1 MSTLI
6 ASDQRVSQAI
16 GDFHGGIYPPE
27 NKDQS
32 MRLPIGELPV
42 PPVLVFP
49 LNQHMGA
56 PAMPIVAVGDT
67 VLRGQ
72 KIAEAVGGF
81 SAAIHASSSGT
92 VTAIEDRTLPHASG
106 MSGTCIEITT
116 DGQHSAAA
124 FMQCDDYRQH
134 SAQALIQKIR
144 EAGITGLGGAGFP
157 TAIKLQP
164 QAQFAIDTLILNG
177 TECEPYIT
185 ADHSLMRYHAEEV
198 IEGALLLSYILGE
211 PKNIILGVEDNKP
224 DAIAALRS
232 VLEQRDDTDRVRII
246 TFPTKYPSGGEK
258 QLIQLITGKEVPS
271 GTIPASLGIVM
282 QNVAT
287 AVVAH
292 RAITKGEPLT
302 SRITTFVGNALNTQR
317 NMYTLLGTPINF
329 ALEHLGFAEEDFSL
343 DDGKENGNKLIMG
356 GPMMGFALKSAE
368 VPVVKSTNCVIAPS
382 KQELPPQPD
391 AQECIR
397 CGMCAEVCP
406 ASLLPQQL
414 YWYAKAED
422 HERAQSHNLFDC
434 IECGA
439 CSFVCPSNIPLV
451 QYYRASKG
459 AIKQIE
465 QEKVKSGHAR
475 QRFEFRKER
484 MEKAEADKAAKR
496 EARKQAAAKAKKMQA
511 EKKAA
516 LANNPTTEVIK
527 ATSDQTTETATAVD
541 PVAAAMARVKAQQND
556 PVAQQAKLE
565 RAVNGAKD
573 RVAKLTEKLHAEP
586 SKKQTGK
593 LEEHKDRTA
602 AQLKQA
608 ELRLQDAEKA
618 LAEHAVKNP
627 AAPSLLLGSSSVSNS
642 SSTSSLPKETAE
654 KSTLNDKN
662 PKTETKSDAA
672 GSAIERA
679 KANAAAMATMSPKEK
694 LQKSIA
700 SLEQRLAKAQTR
712 LVDAEKENNENVD
725 AFRTGAEKL
734 EQKLAAAQEALQKEL
749 TQL

>member
-6 ASDQRVSQAI
+6 ASDQRISQAI

-32 MRLPIGELPV
+32 MQLPIGELPV

-116 DGQHSAAA
+116 DGQHKAIA
-124 FMQCDDYRQH
+124 FTPCEDYRQH
-134 SAQALIQKIR
+134 NAQDLIQKIR

-224 DAIAALRS
+224 DAIEALSS
-232 VLEQRDDTDRVRII
+232 VLEQRDDADNIRII

-282 QNVAT
+282 QNVGT
-287 AVVAH
+287 AMVAH

-317 NMYTLLGTPINF
+317 NIYTLLGTPIHF
-329 ALEHLGFAEEDFSL
+329 ALEHLGLAEKDFSL
-343 DDGKENGNKLIMG
+343 EAGNKLIMG
-356 GPMMGFALKSAE
+356 GPMMGFALKSTE

-382 KQELPPQPD
+382 KQELPPQPE

-465 QEKVKSGHAR
+465 QEKVKSDHAR

-496 EARKQAAAKAKKMQA
+496 EARKQAAAKAKKIQA

-516 LANNPTTEVIK
+516 LENNPTTEIK
-527 ATSDQTTETATAVD
+527 AASAQTTETTSAAD

-586 SKKQTGK
+586 SKKQKSK

-608 ELRLQDAEKA
+608 EIRLQDAEKA
-618 LAEHAVKNP
+618 LAEHAAKNP
-627 AAPSLLLGSSSVSNS
+627 SATVTPTHSSATTGSEKV
-642 SSTSSLPKETAE
+642 ETA
-654 KSTLNDKN
+654 N
-662 PKTETKSDAA
+662 DAA

-694 LQKSIA
+694 LQKSIT

-712 LVDAEKENNENVD
+712 LKEAEKENNENVD
-725 AFRTGAEKL
+725 AFRAGAEKL
-734 EQKLAAAQEALQKEL
+734 EQKLATAKEALEKEL
-749 TQL
+749 N